1 VFISIQ
7 SFERRTDMKR
17 FLMIAAAAVGIAA
30 CSQTGGV
37 EPLEPNAANG
47 GKKGSE
53 AKIAR
58 VLTAPPGM
66 RWISS
71 TGQTFQ
77 SGRVVAQADVPGGV
91 RVQCDDALLTRC
103 WSISPDGRDLDIND
117 GVGGFTGGNG
127 GSTETAV
134 ITMTHQ

>member
-1 VFISIQ
+1 
-7 SFERRTDMKR
+7 MKR
-17 FLMIAAAAVGIAA
+17 FLMIAAAAVGLAA

-47 GKKGSE
+47 ARKGGE

-58 VLTAPPGM
+58 KIPAPPGM
-66 RWISS
+66 IWVSS
-71 TGQTFQ
+71 TGASSQ
-77 SGRVVAQADVPGGV
+77 PGIV
-91 RVQCDDALLTRC
+91 RQVTTILGGYQVECGYAPLALC
-103 WSISPDGRDLDIND
+103 WSISSDGRDLDIND

>member
-1 VFISIQ
+1 
-7 SFERRTDMKR
+7 
-17 FLMIAAAAVGIAA
+17 MIAAAAVGLAA

-37 EPLEPNAANG
+37 EPVEPTATHG

-58 VLTAPPGM
+58 RLRAADGTKWV
-66 RWISS
+66 SS
-71 TGQTFQ
+71 TGRTFEN
-77 SGRVVAQADVPGGV
+77 GRVVAQAEVQGGFRIDCV
-91 RVQCDDALLTRC
+91 YQPLTRC
-103 WSISPDGRDLDIND
+103 WSISHDGNVLDIND
-117 GVGGFTGGNG
+117 GGITGGDG